1 MFILVFSRIS
11 SINNFK
17 KAAPIT
23 NYPWMRDALIQESFE
38 VESIIESLTPLALQR
53 DWRTPSEFPMCPEI
67 IGDCPLHD
75 YASRLESGMVF
86 SRNRYGESIV
96 ELSELSKDG
105 SCLSVLCKIDS
116 GVKDWALSKVTF
128 EDGKFIHTNN
138 GSFFTHEGAEKY
150 HCHLIGKPWTGPE
163 ETFDD
168 YC

>member
-1 MFILVFSRIS
+1 
-11 SINNFK
+11 
-17 KAAPIT
+17 
-23 NYPWMRDALIQESFE
+23 MRDALIQESFE

-96 ELSELSKDG
+96 ELSDLSKDG

-168 YC
+168 CISVS